1 MIPITAVLFGR
12 RPPAVVLN
20 TIGRI
25 DWVVAALV
33 SGLYLTYFLLIQ
45 PQVAVNN
52 GAGWDGADY
61 FRLAHGDYS
70 SPVYPLVQRIG
81 LPLLAGRWPSSDIM
95 LNFKILNATLAWM
108 HGVVTWIL
116 LAALIKPDRSWLRIL
131 AWMMI
136 CAIQVAPIPLA
147 VWYPVQNDIAAAFFS
162 QLLLLSLLSGYCQW
176 YLLVLLFFLGT
187 LCRENFAQYAVFFL
201 FRWDIFWDRG
211 VSTVKNIT
219 GLIAANWRE
228 ALKLLCP
235 SMAGYVAATLIVN
248 NFVKKGMSIEDR
260 FKFYIDG
267 VCWHHLT
274 DFALSMIGVLSS
286 IWLYRFV
293 LWVAGIKLR
302 DAHILPVAPTRI
314 IMLVFFII
322 SLGGGTNTERY
333 LYWILPFLVI
343 QSVNVIDY
351 LVRHQFMAAVVAC
364 LFYSVFMQRVFMPIH
379 PIALEGC
386 SPLNIL
392 MGDSAFM
399 GHFGQQC
406 ESNGMSTILFFVLFV
421 LPLLALLVLWL
432 PKKAVNTVAM
442 EPR

>member
-1 MIPITAVLFGR
+1 
-12 RPPAVVLN
+12 
-20 TIGRI
+20 
-25 DWVVAALV
+25 
-33 SGLYLTYFLLIQ
+33 
-45 PQVAVNN
+45 
-52 GAGWDGADY
+52 
-61 FRLAHGDYS
+61 
-70 SPVYPLVQRIG
+70 
-81 LPLLAGRWPSSDIM
+81 
-95 LNFKILNATLAWM
+95 
-108 HGVVTWIL
+108 
-116 LAALIKPDRSWLRIL
+116 
-131 AWMMI
+131 
-136 CAIQVAPIPLA
+136 
-147 VWYPVQNDIAAAFFS
+147 
-162 QLLLLSLLSGYCQW
+162 
-176 YLLVLLFFLGT
+176 
-187 LCRENFAQYAVFFL
+187 
-201 FRWDIFWDRG
+201 
-211 VSTVKNIT
+211 
-219 GLIAANWRE
+219 
-228 ALKLLCP
+228 
-235 SMAGYVAATLIVN
+235 
-248 NFVKKGMSIEDR
+248 
-260 FKFYIDG
+260 
-267 VCWHHLT
+267 
-274 DFALSMIGVLSS
+274 
-286 IWLYRFV
+286 LYRFV